1 MLKPTIT
8 PWATAFWKR
17 YFRYIIHADFSA
29 FNYNAAFT
37 VPKGP
42 ILLLANHTSWWDGFF
57 YYHLNQKLFK
67 RRFHVLMLEE
77 QLQQNN
83 FLRTAGA
90 FSIDKTDAKDM
101 LKSLQFAGELLQ
113 KPENLVLF
121 FPQGRLESAQVA
133 EPSFF
138 SGVKRILAA
147 APEQYTVVLAATFI
161 DYFEKRKPEV
171 QVYLKALAPEQQQNV
186 QQLKQAFLTHYKESR
201 QVQGARYI

>member
-1 MLKPTIT
+1 
-8 PWATAFWKR
+8 
-17 YFRYIIHADFSA
+17 
-29 FNYNAAFT
+29 
-37 VPKGP
+37 
-42 ILLLANHTSWWDGFF
+42 
-57 YYHLNQKLFK
+57 
-67 RRFHVLMLEE
+67 MLEE

-90 FSIDKTDAKDM
+90 FSIDKTDAKQM
-101 LKSLQFAGELLQ
+101 LKSLRFAGELLQ

-147 APEQYTVVLAATFI
+147 APEQYTVVLAATFT

-171 QVYLKALAPEQQQNV
+171 QVYLKALEPSEYQTIWQLKHAFLAHYQSAREQQAS
-186 QQLKQAFLTHYKESR
+186 KFK
-201 QVQGARYI
+201 